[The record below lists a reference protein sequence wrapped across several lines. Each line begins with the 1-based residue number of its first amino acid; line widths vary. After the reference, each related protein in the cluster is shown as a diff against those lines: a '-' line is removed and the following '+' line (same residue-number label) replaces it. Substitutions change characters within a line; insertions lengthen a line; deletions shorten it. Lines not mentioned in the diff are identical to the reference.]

1 MSDNHKIDLEK
12 YKLIVETVFDAN
24 NPTIMGSQV
33 THLLVS
39 TMGVKGA
46 SIFVVN
52 PGTESLEILATEGL
66 SVEYVNKG
74 PILVDKSIKLSSNL
88 KPVIIT
94 DTKGSDRLQYPEK
107 AGREGIRSIVSLPVN
122 LRGKIIGALRVY
134 HSEPWEVSELELSCL
149 RLLTLNIGMALR
161 YFRLSALVQCTKDTL
176 DELHPIWL

>member
-1 MSDNHKIDLEK
+1 MSNDYKIDLEK
-12 YKLIVETVFDAN
+12 YKLIVETVFDAT
-24 NPTIMGSQV
+24 NPAIMGSQT

-66 SVEYVNKG
+66 SMAYVNKG

-88 KPVIIT
+88 KPVIIA
-94 DTKGSDRLQYPEK
+94 DTIDSDQLQYPEK
-107 AGREGIRSIVSLPVN
+107 AETEGIRSIVSLPIN

-134 HSEPWEVSELELSCL
+134 HSEPWEVSESELSFF

-161 YFRLSALVQCTKDTL
+161 YFRLSSVVQCTKDTL
-176 DELHPIWL
+176 DEIHPVWL